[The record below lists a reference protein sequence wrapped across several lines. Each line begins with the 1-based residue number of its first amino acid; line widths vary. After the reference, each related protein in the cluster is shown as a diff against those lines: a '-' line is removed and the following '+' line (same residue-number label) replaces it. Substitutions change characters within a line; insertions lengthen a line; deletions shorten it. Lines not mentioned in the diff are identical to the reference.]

1 MLFFE
6 VGKTLFQLL
15 AHTLPSMFIGLYLA
29 NVLSKS
35 GYLRHIGILMLP
47 LSNGAKLPK
56 GSSSVL
62 TLCLLDKDA
71 AFSMLS
77 ELNRQQ
83 TLSDKD
89 VIIVSMLASLPL
101 CVRPI
106 IFFIVPTSFSILG
119 LHIGLLFVFIYFS
132 VQLLKAAGGMIAGH
146 IMRTSGGNI
155 RHDESERELL
165 FPSWGNLLKT
175 SVTDTLAPFCR
186 MLKFIIPTLFI
197 AILLMHTGISVW
209 LSELAAPLTSMLN
222 LPSSSCLVI
231 ISGLPSMMVGIVTA
245 GPLIMNG
252 DMTPMDVLRTL
263 VITSL
268 LHSLYNVVRMSFPVN
283 ISLFG
288 ARLGAMVTG
297 VAGLTELA
305 ALPVLLF
312 LSGMD

>member
-106 IFFIVPTSFSILG
+106 IFLLSRHLFRYSAYISDYYCFYLFFSSIAESRRRNDRG
-119 LHIGLLFVFIYFS
+119 AHDADIGRKYP
-132 VQLLKAAGGMIAGH
+132 A
-146 IMRTSGGNI
+146 
-155 RHDESERELL
+155 
-165 FPSWGNLLKT
+165 
-175 SVTDTLAPFCR
+175 
-186 MLKFIIPTLFI
+186 
-197 AILLMHTGISVW
+197 
-209 LSELAAPLTSMLN
+209 
-222 LPSSSCLVI
+222 
-231 ISGLPSMMVGIVTA
+231 
-245 GPLIMNG
+245 
-252 DMTPMDVLRTL
+252 
-263 VITSL
+263 
-268 LHSLYNVVRMSFPVN
+268 
-283 ISLFG
+283 
-288 ARLGAMVTG
+288 
-297 VAGLTELA
+297 
-305 ALPVLLF
+305 
-312 LSGMD
+312 